1 MSAQARE
8 LLRQAEQAFVAG
20 DLRAAIAH
28 ADQAERVARAA
39 GDGDLADRAVCNRAA
54 FRIDLG
60 EGHDEIVGLKR
71 LLLSSGDHEN
81 QLQAAYYVAQA
92 YYHEDELEQ
101 ARSYARRAVGLAEGS
116 PDRSRRAACCNL
128 FGILAMKAAEFDDAE
143 TSLRQA
149 LALYDS
155 VTDLEAIMAAQVRDN
170 LGYVHMCTDRLAS
183 GIGHCEEARRA
194 LDELDADHYVYE
206 VLQDLC
212 YGYILDDRLE
222 LAEKCGERALDL
234 AFHHDDDVIV
244 KNCLFLLGET
254 AIRRGD
260 TFRARRRLRELTQYY
275 PEVGLSDEI
284 VDVFLATD
292 LLQVVNL
299 KG

>member
-1 MSAQARE
+1 MSEHARE
-8 LLRQAEQAFVAG
+8 LLRQAEQALVAG
-20 DLRAAIAH
+20 DLRAAIGH
-28 ADQAERVARAA
+28 ADEAERLARAA
-39 GDGDLADRAVCNRAA
+39 GDVDLADRAVCNRAA

-60 EGHDEIVGLKR
+60 EGQDEIIGLKR
-71 LLLSSGDHEN
+71 LLLASADPTNRH
-81 QLQAAYYVAQA
+81 LAAYYVARATEQ
-92 YYHEDELEQ
+92 DGDLEQ
-101 ARSYARRAVGLAEGS
+101 AQSWARRAVELAQDSEHS
-116 PDRSRRAACCNL
+116 KSHAASQNL
-128 FGILAMKAAEFDDAE
+128 LGVV
-143 TSLRQA
+143 SLRLSDYATAEAAFGGA
-149 LALYDS
+149 LALYD
-155 VTDLEAIMAAQVRDN
+155 DADGYHRIMHAQVRDN
-170 LGYVHMCTDRLAS
+170 LGYVHMCTDRLGS
-183 GIGHCEEARRA
+183 GIAHCEDARRA
-194 LDELDADHYVYE
+194 IDELGADHYVYE

-222 LAEKCGERALDL
+222 LAEECGERALDL
-234 AFHHDDDVIV
+234 AFNFDDDVVV
-244 KNCLFLLGET
+244 KNCLFLLGEA